1 MPIFI
6 HEYFKHIN
14 ISYNIF
20 LKNISSKKFCFWLLH
35 FSQKVTEEL
44 HVRSFKEAGGGC
56 QQINHQIYL
65 RFKKKKD
72 FFSYNLVKNI
82 P

>member
-44 HVRSFKEAGGGC
+44 HVRSFKEAEGGGGKK
-56 QQINHQIYL
+56 INH
-65 RFKKKKD
+65 
-72 FFSYNLVKNI
+72 
-82 P
+82 